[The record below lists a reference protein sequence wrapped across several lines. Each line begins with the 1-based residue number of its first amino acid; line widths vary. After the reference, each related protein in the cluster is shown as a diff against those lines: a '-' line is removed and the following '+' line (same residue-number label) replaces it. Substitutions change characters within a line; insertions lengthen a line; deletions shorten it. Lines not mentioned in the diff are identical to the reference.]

1 MRRDRKQLNAIGLR
15 FKHLR
20 EELKVPRDRMAG
32 QLGTSL
38 SNYYKYEYGEVFP
51 GLNVLTSLAVNL
63 NVSLD
68 WLIANKGPMFY
79 DEKTKLQENAAFE
92 RVKGEVG
99 EILAHMQQIPLLRY
113 EILSFYHK
121 FKLDHKD
128 LLESPAKDTKTRE
141 NQ

>member
-1 MRRDRKQLNAIGLR
+1 
-15 FKHLR
+15 
-20 EELKVPRDRMAG
+20 MAG

-38 SNYYKYEYGEVFP
+38 GNYYKYEYGEVFP

-99 EILAHMQQIPLLRY
+99 EILAHM
-113 EILSFYHK
+113 E
-121 FKLDHKD
+121 
-128 LLESPAKDTKTRE
+128 
-141 NQ
+141 